1 MGCFNHQL
9 GMNPQQSPLL
19 ILMGFG
25 AAFSERRALASR
37 WGKTHTRRSFLKRTI
52 HARTE
57 AEKIYYC
64 ISHTL
69 ICIYI
74 YSVFKYIII
83 HVLVYIYIYSHL
95 QEKVWTNLDL
105 YQGIFV
111 WSYLHFTT
119 CSLSQPFY
127 KIGLKTGTVL
137 CLGIISKEQSLLL
150 AIENSEGF
158 GLQ

>member
-1 MGCFNHQL
+1 MYWC
-9 GMNPQQSPLL
+9 
-19 ILMGFG
+19 
-25 AAFSERRALASR
+25 
-37 WGKTHTRRSFLKRTI
+37 
-52 HARTE
+52 
-57 AEKIYYC
+57 
-64 ISHTL
+64 
-69 ICIYI
+69 
-74 YSVFKYIII
+74 
-83 HVLVYIYIYSHL
+83 IYIYSHL

-158 GLQ
+158 GLQWAFLRFAVQKNITVLNAQESKRKKNTTLKKKSRNQKYISLSEFILIAIAVW